1 MKKSYL
7 AQATSFTTTSL
18 AVLMLSG
25 CGVEAGKG
33 GITIN
38 APTAGPN
45 PTGATGFRAQKARE
59 LKDFHA
65 IDSTA
70 VATLVISDGQ
80 PFGVIVEA
88 EESVVP
94 KVLTTVKDG
103 ILTVSLEKDV
113 STSSPVRIMIS
124 LPKLDKLTLAGVGEV
139 TVSGIKEPFLTVK
152 QSGAGSC
159 TLSGSADMVDLTLSG
174 VGNAQLKE
182 LNARSLTALLSGTGS
197 AHVFAS
203 ESLTATISGIGS
215 LKYSGN
221 PPKLQ
226 KNVTGIGQISAAP

>member
-7 AQATSFTTTSL
+7 ARAASFTTMSL
-18 AVLMLSG
+18 ATLLLSG

-33 GITIN
+33 GFTIN
-38 APTAGPN
+38 TPTAGP
-45 PTGATGFRAQKARE
+45 TSTAAAGFRAQKSLE

-65 IDSTA
+65 IDSSA
-70 VATLVISDGQ
+70 VATLVITDGQ
-80 PFGVIVEA
+80 PFAVIVEA

-94 KVLTTVKDG
+94 KVVTTVKDG
-103 ILTVSLEKDV
+103 VLNISLEKDV
-113 STSSPVRIMIS
+113 STSNPVRILIS

-139 TVSGIKEPFLTVK
+139 TVSGVKEPFLTIK

-159 TLSGSADMVDLTLSG
+159 NISGSADMVDLTLSG
-174 VGNAQLKE
+174 VGSAQLKE
-182 LNARSLTALLSGTGS
+182 LKARALTALLSGTGS

-226 KNVTGIGQISAAP
+226 KNVTGIGQINAAP